1 MASMQD
7 MTDRIGRER
16 ESMVQGENGRWAK
29 ISTYEKMLVG
39 EVEGRTIWV
48 RMVDR
53 EGVMVEGRCQVGY
66 RLEVRV
72 GLWSGE
78 MIGWGK

>member
-1 MASMQD
+1 MAKMQD
-7 MTDRIGRER
+7 MTERIGRER
-16 ESMVQGENGRWAK
+16 ESMVQAENGKWAK
-29 ISTYEKMLVG
+29 IYTQEKMLVG
-39 EVEGRTIWV
+39 EVEDRVIWV

>member
-1 MASMQD
+1 
-7 MTDRIGRER
+7 
-16 ESMVQGENGRWAK
+16 MVQEENGRWAK
-29 ISTYEKMLVG
+29 ICTYEKMLVG

-78 MIGWGK
+78 MIILLKRRGGQGTRRVRA